1 MKRFLSLSSAILF
14 LSLLPTKVLAH
25 CPLCVGGAG
34 AAAAL
39 ASFLGV
45 KYGAIGIFMGGF
57 AVALS
62 LLIANRLPKK
72 FKYQNVIVA
81 WLIYLTTLIPLY
93 PFLKGDITAW
103 AASIA
108 GDYGSLLNRTY
119 LLDLFI
125 VGSIIGSLIVLYSMK
140 LSSYITQRRDGKMI
154 RFQGLIITFALLIVS
169 AIGMQLWPR

>member
-45 KYGAIGIFMGGF
+45 KYGAIGVFMGGF

-62 LLIANRLPKK
+62 LLIANRLPEK
-72 FKYQNVIVA
+72 FKFQNVIVA
-81 WLIYLTTLIPLY
+81 WLIFLTTLIPLY

-140 LSSYITQRRDGKMI
+140 MSSYITQRRDGKMI
-154 RFQGLIITFALLIVS
+154 RFQGLIITSALLIVS